1 MDLAMASRARRLPR
15 RLLVEPRRP
24 ARVRTSPSAAWYVVA
39 AVSVGAFMGQLDAS
53 IALVALPRISS
64 DFGASVSSAQ
74 WVSLSYLLVLA
85 CTLVPIGHL
94 ADRWGRKLLYMYGF
108 AVFTAA
114 SAVCA
119 LAPTLGWLIAA
130 RVVQALGA
138 AMLQANSVALIR
150 EALPNRSLGRGIGLQ
165 GAAQALGLAAGPAIG
180 GVVLALGGW
189 RLLFLVNLP
198 AGCLG
203 ITLGWLLLPRSGS
216 DRRPRRLPGSDRVG
230 ALLLAA
236 SVGCVMLALSFAA
249 SDRVAIVA
257 GLAAGALVAGSA
269 FVRRETRA
277 AAPLLD
283 LALLRRPAL
292 ATGLSSG
299 LISYAALFGTLFV
312 VPFDLVARHVSP
324 VATGAQLAALPI
336 ALGLV
341 APLAGRLSDARGPRS
356 VSALGLLVAAAGL
369 IVVAMAA
376 GVPLRVAG
384 LALAGAGFGAFTP
397 ANNAAVMGAAP
408 DGRAGVVG
416 GTLNLVRA
424 LGTALGIAVTSLL
437 YATGG
442 ATAARALAI
451 PLTGW
456 AVAMGVTG
464 LWLLRRRAH
473 DGVGR
478 RARIGGAA

>member
-203 ITLGWLLLPRSGS
+203 ITLGWLLLPPDSE
-216 DRRPRRLPGSDRVG
+216 
-230 ALLLAA
+230 
-236 SVGCVMLALSFAA
+236 SFC
-249 SDRVAIVA
+249 
-257 GLAAGALVAGSA
+257 
-269 FVRRETRA
+269 RA
-277 AAPLLD
+277 EL
-283 LALLRRPAL
+283 
-292 ATGLSSG
+292 
-299 LISYAALFGTLFV
+299 GTMV
-312 VPFDLVARHVSP
+312 
-324 VATGAQLAALPI
+324 
-336 ALGLV
+336 
-341 APLAGRLSDARGPRS
+341 RGPRGMDS
-356 VSALGLLVAAAGL
+356 SGPFSPTIAG
-369 IVVAMAA
+369 
-376 GVPLRVAG
+376 P
-384 LALAGAGFGAFTP
+384 
-397 ANNAAVMGAAP
+397 
-408 DGRAGVVG
+408 
-416 GTLNLVRA
+416 
-424 LGTALGIAVTSLL
+424 S
-437 YATGG
+437 
-442 ATAARALAI
+442 
-451 PLTGW
+451 
-456 AVAMGVTG
+456 
-464 LWLLRRRAH
+464 
-473 DGVGR
+473 
-478 RARIGGAA
+478 